1 MLGKNCSIQI
11 PPDKHVRKSLVK
23 QIPPDDLNRGD
34 NINQVHIFPSFIFIF
49 AIVVLLPP
57 SRNLDPGSHSKR
69 LFPLPTTVRAFR
81 FYREKDSAFSSL
93 VDSRRIRHTP
103 LQRNAGRSL
112 RELYLS
118 LYTCCQNRNARRC
131 AKHKHVNTLLLALHH
146 NARRCTKTSM
156 QYDTTTSMQGYV
168 QLLVLACGCHSTLTR
183 LALFK
188 TFFFWSLLHMA
199 PKTIDLT
206 TVVLHQ

>member
-93 VDSRRIRHTP
+93 VDSRRIAVIGALNSWCLLRIKKLHT
-103 LQRNAGRSL
+103 LD
-112 RELYLS
+112 
-118 LYTCCQNRNARRC
+118 T
-131 AKHKHVNTLLLALHH
+131 TLL
-146 NARRCTKTSM
+146 
-156 QYDTTTSMQGYV
+156 
-168 QLLVLACGCHSTLTR
+168 
-183 LALFK
+183 
-188 TFFFWSLLHMA
+188 
-199 PKTIDLT
+199 I
-206 TVVLHQ
+206 VVLEVNH

>member
-93 VDSRRIRHTP
+93 VDSRRIVPTHTIIGA
-103 LQRNAGRSL
+103 LDSWCHL
-112 RELYLS
+112 RIKNTIRRFEPMTSTLVVYLS
-118 LYTCCQNRNARRC
+118 LI
-131 AKHKHVNTLLLALHH
+131 H
-146 NARRCTKTSM
+146 
-156 QYDTTTSMQGYV
+156 
-168 QLLVLACGCHSTLTR
+168 
-183 LALFK
+183 
-188 TFFFWSLLHMA
+188 
-199 PKTIDLT
+199 I
-206 TVVLHQ
+206 